1 MNLASRLKATL
12 TPNQPR
18 TVEENATFDDVVE
31 YGSESVTITRDVA
44 EKIGALNYGISLI
57 SETIASLPVYLYK
70 RDESGGREKVDD

>member
-31 YGSESVTITRDVA
+31 YGSESVSITRDVA
-44 EKIGALNYGISLI
+44 E
-57 SETIASLPVYLYK
+57 
-70 RDESGGREKVDD
+70 